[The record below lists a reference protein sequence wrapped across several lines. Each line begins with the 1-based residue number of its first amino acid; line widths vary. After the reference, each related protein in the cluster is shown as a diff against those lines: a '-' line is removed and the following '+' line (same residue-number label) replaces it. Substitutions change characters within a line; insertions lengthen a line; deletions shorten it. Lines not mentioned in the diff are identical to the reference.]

1 MKKYMKLMRLH
12 HYMKN
17 LLILCPL
24 VFSGNLFDIENFYY
38 ASVAFFSFG
47 FMASTIYIINDIED
61 IEYDKEHQ

>member
-24 VFSGNLFDIENFYY
+24 VLGGNLFDIENFYY
-38 ASVAFFSFG
+38 ASVAFFFFWVYG
-47 FMASTIYIINDIED
+47 IYYI
-61 IEYDKEHQ
+61 YY